1 MVSFHTIFPSE
12 GAGHNSFPF
21 GAPSGKRKFCLLRQA
36 TKDAVFGKP
45 QAFWKRL
52 DRKPLRPFNK
62 KSPEA
67 AGENSLFVILGT
79 GIDGTGTVD
88 LLTQQHTGKLVRKGE
103 TGEADPACGGRL
115 DLWG

>member
-1 MVSFHTIFPSE
+1 MIQERKPRW
-12 GAGHNSFPF
+12 FPF
-21 GAPSGKRKFCLLRQA
+21 TLSFLPKVPVTIHFLSERPPEKGNLVCCGKRPKTLFL
-36 TKDAVFGKP
+36 VN
-45 QAFWKRL
+45 
-52 DRKPLRPFNK
+52 RKPLRPFNK

-79 GIDGTGTVD
+79 GIDGAGTVD

-103 TGEADPACGGRL
+103 AGEADPACGGRL